1 MGLTMPYLLDLVRLV
16 RAALCWGAA
25 CAIGKPPGGR
35 CDGRL
40 GDVSAQSDCEWR
52 TCRRNIGAMAR
63 VTFRVIA
70 GKDGDRCAKRSAVR
84 RKSPAD
90 SGAETRVS
98 MKRERNY
105 TQSRHPSVR

>member
-1 MGLTMPYLLDLVRLV
+1 LSPKAFEALTGSPPSAFALWSTRSFAH
-16 RAALCWGAA
+16 AAGRNGEA
-25 CAIGKPPGGR
+25 GVGG
-35 CDGRL
+35 
-40 GDVSAQSDCEWR
+40 
-52 TCRRNIGAMAR
+52 TCRRHIGAMAR